1 VVSMP
6 PQREDNTRRRSPR
19 SRYSEVSVMQK
30 KTIGSFVEEDR
41 LTDESLSEQSTSWKP
56 DWGTIVIILLAILQ
70 LVLSAAR
77 DR

>member
-6 PQREDNTRRRSPR
+6 PQREDNTQRRSPH
-19 SRYSEVSVMQK
+19 SRYWEVSVMQK